1 MDLSRKMTYARALAL
16 PFRVIPIYTVLGI
29 LQRLISLAIAPVS
42 VLVTAYF
49 IDTALLVVGEGL
61 SASRIVL
68 PLVALGAFQI
78 YNYIMWPM
86 MNLVD
91 TKARMKTQL
100 KMRVPLVEK
109 RARLEFKHLENNET
123 VDLLNRV
130 WDNPEGKLSGIFGT
144 LTQFLREMGIT
155 ASYAVILLAYAPF
168 AGSLLIVLSVPMFW
182 MAIKAGKANYQAQR
196 DKTERDRHVGTVGW
210 YVHGREP
217 AGERNLFGY
226 AERMTEKYLV
236 GFEDV
241 RKWQLRVN
249 ALWFARSKSASVI
262 LGLLSTIALFML
274 VPSVA
279 DGSLTVGLYIAL
291 LGALFSTVNNMGWSL
306 PYYFRQF
313 TTEWEYLKEFNK
325 FLLLTETRESDALPV
340 TPTPVFEKLEFKNV
354 SFTYPGTE
362 KVILNKLNLIIE
374 NGKNYAFVGVN
385 GAGKTTIT
393 KLITR
398 LYDDYDG
405 EILLNGKELRKWEI
419 PEIKAMFCALFQDFV
434 RYDITVAENAA
445 IGKAN
450 GATDAEIDRAL
461 QLAGFDEKAE
471 TLKDGKN
478 TLLGKTHDDGVD
490 LSGGEWQRLAFARA
504 IISPAAVKILDEPTA
519 ALDPVAESQVYEKFE
534 SISQGITTI
543 FISHRLA
550 SAKMADVIYVLDGGK
565 VAEQGNHD
573 ALIRQRGLYAEMF
586 ESQRGWYV

>member
-1 MDLSRKMTYARALAL
+1 MDLSRKMTYPRALSL
-16 PFRVIPIYTVLGI
+16 PFRVIPFYTLLGL
-29 LQRLISLAIAPVS
+29 LQQIIGLAIAPVS

-61 SASRIVL
+61 GASRIIA
-68 PLVALGAFQI
+68 PLVALGVFQV
-78 YNYIMWPM
+78 YNYLLWPLM
-86 MNLVD
+86 GLAD
-91 TKARMKTQL
+91 TKGSMKTQL

-130 WDNPEGKLSGIFGT
+130 WDNPEGKLSVMFGT

-155 ASYAVILLAYAPF
+155 ASYAVILLASAPLM
-168 AGSLLIVLSVPMFW
+168 GSLLIVLSVPMFW
-182 MAIKAGKANYQAQR
+182 MAIKAGKASYQAQR
-196 DKTERDRHVGTVGW
+196 DKTERDRYVGTVGW
-210 YVHGREP
+210 FIHGREP
-217 AGERNLFGY
+217 AGERSLFGY
-226 AERMTEKYLV
+226 AERMTEKYLA

-262 LGLLSTIALFML
+262 LGLLSTAALFML
-274 VPSVA
+274 APAVA
-279 DGSLTVGLYIAL
+279 DGSMTVGLYIAL
-291 LGALFSTVNNMGWSL
+291 LGALFATVNNMGWSL
-306 PYYFRQF
+306 PHYFQRF
-313 TTEWEYLKEFNK
+313 TTEREYLKEFNK
-325 FLLLTETRESDALPV
+325 FLELTEARDAEALPV
-340 TPTPVFEKLEFKNV
+340 TPPPVFEKLEFKNV

-362 KVILNKLNLIIE
+362 KVILNKLNLTIE
-374 NGKNYAFVGVN
+374 NGKHYAFVGVN

-398 LYDDYDG
+398 LYDDYEG
-405 EILLNGKELRKWEI
+405 EILLNGKELREWEI
-419 PEIKAMFCALFQDFV
+419 PVIKAMFCALFQDFV
-434 RYDITVAENAA
+434 RYDVTVAENAA

-461 QLAGFDEKAE
+461 SLSGFDIKADS
-471 TLKDGKN
+471 LKDGKD
-478 TLLGKTHDDGVD
+478 TLLGKTHDGGVD

-550 SAKMADVIYVLDGGK
+550 SAKMADVIYVLDGGR
-565 VAEQGNHD
+565 VVEQGDHN
-573 ALIRQRGLYAEMF
+573 ALMESVGIYAEMF

>member
-1 MDLSRKMTYARALAL
+1 MDLSRKMTYPRALSL
-16 PFRVIPIYTVLGI
+16 PFRVIPFYTLLGL
-29 LQRLISLAIAPVS
+29 LQQIIGLAIAPIS

-49 IDTALLVVGEGL
+49 IDTALVVVGEGL
-61 SASRIVL
+61 GASRIVP
-68 PLVALGAFQI
+68 PLIALGVFQI
-78 YNYIMWPM
+78 YNYILWPLM
-86 MNLVD
+86 GLAN
-91 TKARMKTQL
+91 TKGRMKTQL

-130 WDNPEGKLSGIFGT
+130 WDNPEGKLSGMFNT
-144 LTQFLREMGIT
+144 LTQFLREMGVT
-155 ASYAVILLAYAPF
+155 ASYAVILLAHAPL
-168 AGSLLIVLSVPMFW
+168 AGSMLIVLSVPIFW
-182 MAIKAGKANYQAQR
+182 LAIKSGKATYQAQR
-196 DKTERDRHVGTVGW
+196 DKTERDRYVGTVGW
-210 YVHGREP
+210 FIHGREP
-217 AGERNLFGY
+217 AGERSLFCY
-226 AERMTEKYLV
+226 AEKMADKYLA

-241 RKWQLRVN
+241 RKWQLRIG

-262 LGLLSTIALFML
+262 LGLLSTAALFML
-274 VPSVA
+274 APSVA
-279 DGSLTVGLYIAL
+279 NGSLTVGLYIAL
-291 LGALFSTVNNMGWSL
+291 IGALFSTVHSMSWSL

-313 TTEWEYLKEFNK
+313 TTEREYLKEFNR
-325 FLLLTETRESDALPV
+325 FLELTEARDAEALPV
-340 TPTPVFEKLEFKNV
+340 TPPPNFEKLEFKNV

-362 KVILNKLNLIIE
+362 KVILNGLNLTIE
-374 NGKNYAFVGVN
+374 NGKHYAFVGIN

-405 EILLNGKELRKWEI
+405 EILLNGKELREWEI
-419 PEIKAMFCALFQDFV
+419 PVIKAMFCALFQDFV

-450 GATDAEIDRAL
+450 GAADEEIDRAL
-461 QLAGFDEKAE
+461 SLSGFDAKAE
-471 TLKDGKN
+471 SLKEGKN
-478 TLLGKTHDDGVD
+478 TLLGKTHDNGVD

-534 SISQGITTI
+534 SISKGFTTI

-550 SAKMADVIYVLDGGK
+550 SAKMADIIYVLDGGK
-565 VAEQGNHD
+565 VTEQGNHGT
-573 ALIRQRGLYAEMF
+573 LMKKSGLYAEMF
-586 ESQRGWYV
+586 ESQRGWYA